1 MDLALFTLLHLL
13 VFVYWLGGDL
23 GVFYSSTILT
33 NTKQSAAARVAA
45 AQVLAQVDMAPRSAL
60 ILTLPT
66 GLTLAAVKGWLVLGP
81 LALTLVWGAGLLW
94 LALAWLLHLRHLSPT
109 SVLRRADLAIRWIV
123 FLALAVLALNL
134 WPNAPGLPLF
144 LKAKCAILSVTIL
157 CGLLI
162 RRALVRFGP
171 AFGHLIQE
179 GASPETD
186 AEIARALD
194 KSRPLVVTIW
204 LLLLAAAYLGLAKPL

>member
-33 NTKQSAAARVAA
+33 NDKQSAAARIAA
-45 AQVLAQVDMAPRSAL
+45 AQVLAQVDMAPRTAM

-66 GLTLAAVKGWLVLGP
+66 GLTLAALKGWLILGP
-81 LALTLVWGAGLLW
+81 ASLVLIWIAGLIWLTL
-94 LALAWLLHLRHLSPT
+94 AWVLHVRHLGPT
-109 SVLRRADLAIRWIV
+109 SPVRRADLFIRWAII
-123 FLALAVLALNL
+123 AGLAVLALDL
-134 WPNAPGLPLF
+134 WPNAPGFPLF
-144 LKAKCAILSVTIL
+144 LKAKCAILAATIF

-171 AFGHLIQE
+171 AFGRLMHE
-179 GASPETD
+179 GASADVDT
-186 AEIARALD
+186 EIARALD
-194 KSRPLVVTIW
+194 ESRPLVVTIW
-204 LLLLAAAYLGLAKPL
+204 LLLLAAAFLGLAKPL

>member
-33 NTKQSAAARVAA
+33 DFKQSAAARVAA
-45 AQVLAQVDMAPRSAL
+45 AQVLAQVDMAPRTAM

-66 GLTLAAVKGWLVLGP
+66 GLTLATVKGWLVLDS
-81 LALTLVWGAGLLW
+81 
-94 LALAWLLHLRHLSPT
+94 LALALIWGVGLAWLTLAWVLHVQHLTPT
-109 SVLRRADLAIRWIV
+109 SKLRRLDLAIRWVV
-123 FLALAVLALNL
+123 FLALTVLALNL

-144 LKAKCAILSVTIL
+144 LKAKCGILAATIL

-171 AFGHLIQE
+171 AFGRLVQE

-186 AEIARALD
+186 EEIARALD
-194 KSRPLVVTIW
+194 ESRPLVVTIW
-204 LLLLAAAYLGLAKPL
+204 LLLLVAAFLGLAKPL

>member
-45 AQVLAQVDMAPRSAL
+45 AQVLAQVDMAPRSAM

-81 LALTLVWGAGLLW
+81 LALTLIWGTGLLW
-94 LALAWLLHLRHLSPT
+94 LALAWLSHLRHLSPT
-109 SVLRRADLAIRWIV
+109 SVLRRGDLAIRWVVIA
-123 FLALAVLALNL
+123 ALAVLALNL
-134 WPNAPGLPLF
+134 WPHAPGLPLF
-144 LKAKCAILSVTIL
+144 LKAKCAILATTIL

-162 RRALVRFGP
+162 RRALARFGP
-171 AFGHLIQE
+171 AFVRLAQE
-179 GASPETD
+179 GASAETD
-186 AEIARALD
+186 AEIARALNE
-194 KSRPLVVTIW
+194 SRPLVLTIW
-204 LLLLAAAYLGLAKPL
+204 FLLLAAAFLGLAKPL

>member
-33 NTKQSAAARVAA
+33 NTKLPAAARIAA
-45 AQVLAQVDMAPRSAL
+45 AQVLAQVDMAPRTAM

-66 GLTLAAVKGWLVLGP
+66 GLTLAALKGWLNLGSIGLVLIWIAGLIWLTLAWVLHVRHLGP
-81 LALTLVWGAGLLW
+81 
-94 LALAWLLHLRHLSPT
+94 T
-109 SVLRRADLAIRWIV
+109 SSARRADLFIRWAVI
-123 FLALAVLALNL
+123 AGLAVLALDL

-144 LKAKCAILSVTIL
+144 LKAKCAILAATIF

-171 AFGHLIQE
+171 AFGRLVQE
-179 GASPETD
+179 GASADVDT
-186 AEIARALD
+186 EIARALD
-194 KSRPLVVTIW
+194 ESRPLVVTIW
-204 LLLLAAAYLGLAKPL
+204 LLLLAAAYLGLTKPL

>member
-33 NTKQSAAARVAA
+33 NSKQSAAARIAA
-45 AQVLAQVDMAPRSAL
+45 AQVLAQVDMAPRTAM

-66 GLTLAAVKGWLVLGP
+66 GLTLAALKGWLVLGP
-81 LALTLVWGAGLLW
+81 VSLALIWIAGLIW
-94 LALAWLLHLRHLSPT
+94 LTLAWVLHVRHLGPT
-109 SVLRRADLAIRWIV
+109 SSARRADLFIRWTVIA
-123 FLALAVLALNL
+123 ALVVLALEL
-134 WPNAPGLPLF
+134 WPNVPGLPLF
-144 LKAKCAILSVTIL
+144 LKIKCAILATTIL

-171 AFGHLIQE
+171 AFGRLVQE
-179 GASPETD
+179 GASAEVDT
-186 AEIARALD
+186 EIARALD
-194 KSRPLVVTIW
+194 ESRPLVVTIW
-204 LLLLAAAYLGLAKPL
+204 LLLLAAAFLGLAKPL

>member
-33 NTKQSAAARVAA
+33 NAKQSAAARIAA
-45 AQVLAQVDMAPRSAL
+45 AQVLAHVDMAPRSAM

-66 GLTLAAVKGWLVLGP
+66 GLTLAALKGWLVLGP
-81 LALTLVWGAGLLW
+81 VTLALIWASGLIWLV
-94 LALAWLLHLRHLSPT
+94 LAWVLHVRHLSPT
-109 SVLRRADLAIRWIV
+109 SLARRADLVIRWAV
-123 FLALAVLALNL
+123 MAALVVLALDL
-134 WPNAPGLPLF
+134 WPQAPALPLF
-144 LKAKCAILSVTIL
+144 LKIKCAILAATIL

-171 AFGHLIQE
+171 AFGRLVHE
-179 GASPETD
+179 GSSPETD
-186 AEIARALD
+186 REIARALD
-194 KSRPLVVTIW
+194 ESRPLVVTIW
-204 LLLLAAAYLGLAKPL
+204 LFLLAAAFLGLAKPL